1 MLKRHITNPSFITV
15 FRTTLL
21 VVVVGVAECAHGG
34 ELVQVTFTDSSEQAR
49 QVKGRILVK
58 AVDGGILL
66 EGRDG
71 RLWNVTP
78 QHLKTLEKTGKP
90 FSPLSVE
97 DLGQQLQAEFGE
109 RFSVIKT
116 KHFVICSSADPR
128 YSRWCGTLFERLLAS
143 FRKQWRRK
151 QTDLNSPGLPLPAIV
166 FSNQQEFAEYTTQ
179 DAGAE
184 TAASAKGYYS
194 IKSNRMVLYDLTAE
208 LKGNRPRTPDEFNT
222 RLATSAFN
230 VATIVHEAT
239 HQIAFNTGMHTR
251 YADNPLWLT
260 EGMAM
265 YFETPDL
272 KSKTGWKTAGKVNRN
287 RNRRFREFLAN
298 RRGPD
303 SLITLIQNDKRF
315 TGGNTISDA
324 YAEAWALSHYLI
336 RTKRHA
342 YLVYLERISSK
353 PQLIWDNPE
362 ERLAEFQAAFGD
374 DLEKLDRNFLRYMK
388 RIRAR

>member
-1 MLKRHITNPSFITV
+1 MLKPHNTNPSFIAL

-21 VVVVGVAECAHGG
+21 VVVFGVAECALGD
-34 ELVQVTFTDSSEQAR
+34 ELVQVTFTDSAKQAR
-49 QVKGRILVK
+49 QVEGRILVK
-58 AVDGGILL
+58 AVDGGILF

-78 QHLKTLEKTGKP
+78 DLLTSLEKKGKP
-90 FSPLSVE
+90 FSPLSAE
-97 DLGQQLQAEFGE
+97 ELGQQLQAEFGE
-109 RFSVIKT
+109 RFSIIQT

-128 YSRWCGTLFERLLAS
+128 YARWCGTLFERLLTS

-151 QTDLNSPGLPLPAIV
+151 ETDLNPPALPFPAIV
-166 FSNQQEFAEYTTQ
+166 FSNQQEFAQYATQ

-194 IKSNRMVLYDLTAE
+194 IKSNRMVLYDLTAV
-208 LKGNRPRTPDEFNT
+208 LKGSRPKTPAEINT

-272 KSKTGWKTAGKVNRN
+272 KSKTGWKTAGKVNSK
-287 RNRRFREFLAN
+287 RNRRFCEFLAN
-298 RRGPD
+298 RRDPD
-303 SLITLIQNDKRF
+303 SLSTLIQNDKRF
-315 TGGNTISDA
+315 TDGNTTSDA
-324 YAEAWALSHYLI
+324 YAEAWALSHFLI
-336 RTKRHA
+336 RKKRKA
-342 YLVYLERISSK
+342 YLDYLERISSK
-353 PQLIWDNPE
+353 PRLIWDKPE
-362 ERLAEFQAAFGD
+362 QRLAEFKAVFGD

-388 RIRAR
+388 RLRGR

>member
-1 MLKRHITNPSFITV
+1 DD
-15 FRTTLL
+15 
-21 VVVVGVAECAHGG
+21 
-34 ELVQVTFTDSSEQAR
+34 LVQVTFIDSSKQAR
-49 QVKGRILVK
+49 QVEGLILVK

-78 QHLKTLEKTGKP
+78 QRLNNLEKTGKP
-90 FSPLSVE
+90 FSPLSAE
-97 DLGQQLQAEFGE
+97 ELGQQLQAEFGE
-109 RFSVIKT
+109 RFSIIT
-116 KHFVICSSADPR
+116 TRHFVICSSADPR
-128 YSRWCGTLFERLLAS
+128 YTRWCGRLFERLLTS

-151 QTDLNSPGLPLPAIV
+151 ETDLNPPGLPLPAIV
-166 FSNQQEFAEYTTQ
+166 FSNRQEFADYAAQ

-208 LKGNRPRTPDEFNT
+208 LKGSRPKTPAEINT
-222 RLATSAFN
+222 RLAASAFN

-239 HQIAFNTGMHTR
+239 HQIAFNTGMHIR

-272 KSKTGWKTAGKVNRN
+272 KSKIGWKTAGKVNGN

-303 SLITLIQNDKRF
+303 SLSTLIQNDKRF
-315 TGGNTISDA
+315 TGENTISDA

-336 RTKRHA
+336 RTKRKA
-342 YLVYLERISSK
+342 YLDYLERISSK
-353 PQLIWDNPE
+353 PRLIWDKPE
-362 ERLAEFQAAFGD
+362 QRLAEFKAAFGE
-374 DLEKLDRNFLRYMK
+374 DLEKLDRKFLRYMK
-388 RIRAR
+388 RLRVR